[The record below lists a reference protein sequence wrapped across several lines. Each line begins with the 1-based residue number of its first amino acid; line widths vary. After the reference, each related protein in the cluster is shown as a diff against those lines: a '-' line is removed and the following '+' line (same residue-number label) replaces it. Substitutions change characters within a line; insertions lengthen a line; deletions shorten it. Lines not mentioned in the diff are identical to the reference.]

1 MSIENDALKKYYADL
16 LIIQYHGKP
25 KARSMIEA
33 IIDQYL
39 MNQLP
44 QKLEEAFDLE
54 TAVGKQLDILGKRLG
69 VTRNV
74 YLRNGD
80 PVTLNDTDFRTFI
93 KLQAAR
99 MTLSSSLWDIQT
111 LLINF
116 FSGSI
121 RAIDNLDMTMDYFVF
136 GESNILINVLIK
148 QDMLPRPMGVGIRA
162 VYDLPYKDVYGF
174 QTYKTQSYPV
184 VGFNT
189 YANYNEETS
198 WIKYSNAEFLM

>member
-33 IIDQYL
+33 LVNQVL
-39 MNQLP
+39 MNQIP

-74 YLRNGD
+74 FLRNGD
-80 PVTLNDTDFRTFI
+80 PVTLTDTEFRTFI

-99 MTLSSSLWDIQT
+99 MTLAASLYDIQT

-116 FSGSI
+116 FQSSI
-121 RAIDNLDMTMDYFVF
+121 RVFDNENMTLDYFVF
-136 GESNILINVLIK
+136 GESSTLLSVLIK
-148 QDMLPRPMGVGIRA
+148 QDMLPRPTGVGINA
-162 VYDLPYKDVYGF
+162 VYDLPYKNVYGF
-174 QTYKTQSYPV
+174 QTYETQSYPL
-184 VGFNT
+184 VGFNN
-189 YANYNEETS
+189 YADYDEQTS
-198 WIKYSNAEFLM
+198 WIKYSNAELLA

>member
-33 IIDQYL
+33 LVDQVL
-39 MNQLP
+39 MNQIP

-74 YLRNGD
+74 FLRNGD
-80 PVTLNDTDFRTFI
+80 PVTLTDTEFRTFI

-99 MTLSSSLWDIQT
+99 MTLAASLYDIQT

-116 FSGSI
+116 FQSSI
-121 RAIDNLDMTMDYFVF
+121 RVFDNENMTLDYFVF
-136 GESNILINVLIK
+136 GESSTLLSVLIK
-148 QDMLPRPMGVGIRA
+148 QDMLPRPTGVGINA
-162 VYDLPYKDVYGF
+162 VYDLPYKNVYGF
-174 QTYKTQSYPV
+174 QTYETQSYPL
-184 VGFNT
+184 VGFNS
-189 YANYNEETS
+189 YANYDEETS
-198 WIKYSNAEFLM
+198 WLKYSNAEFIA